1 MKKSRK
7 MKTDVSVFVFEIALF
22 YMHWFFLIEITT
34 ELMVLQYIIDDDE
47 TLLMEVSNS
56 SVIKSRSRV
65 KSGRKCR
72 PEVDFSAGITSPL
85 YAMETDNMESVL
97 PTKAR
102 QFFFFAHSSTV
113 GN

>member
-22 YMHWFFLIEITT
+22 YRHWFFSIKITT
-34 ELMVLQYIIDDDE
+34 ELMVLQYIIE
-47 TLLMEVSNS
+47 
-56 SVIKSRSRV
+56 SRV

-102 QFFFFAHSSTV
+102 NALIE
-113 GN
+113 NWI